1 SLDRFDDD
9 TRALLATAAVAG
21 SGTPLAV
28 LALANACTTGTAAE
42 RLDPAVRED
51 VLAEAA
57 PSGVRFHHALLAEAA
72 TRLGDARDVHER
84 LPHTRDTVG
93 ARCAKGPRPQGTPSA
108 RSTDGRPPPRTGS
121 APRRAMPQSARRS
134 RPRARWP

>member
-84 LPHTRDTVG
+84 LANAWDTVG
-93 ARCAKGPRPQGTPSA
+93 TL
-108 RSTDGRPPPRTGS
+108 DGRAAAATHRL
-121 APRRAMPQSARRS
+121 RAA
-134 RPRARWP
+134 AGDAAVGA